1 MGRRD
6 RARPDYVG
14 ALTGFCSARRRPR
27 GLGTD
32 KAGTKEHSNP
42 PSPSSPGVSPFKAPR
57 LKRAETSSAA
67 TVLRVLRRSER

>member
-32 KAGTKEHSNP
+32 KAGTKEHSIP
-42 PSPSSPGVSPFKAPR
+42 HPQAAPVFHR
-57 LKRAETSSAA
+57 SR
-67 TVLRVLRRSER
+67 LRV